1 MNGAERRPKPKDDQ
15 MIIDCTIADLIKGDV
30 ASMAPAIYR
39 HPDCEIVRVEH
50 GLPRGGVRIT
60 WRRGSGLI
68 SRVMPGTNPA
78 IRFSR

>member
-1 MNGAERRPKPKDDQ
+1 MLV
-15 MIIDCTIADLIKGDV
+15 DCTIADLVKGDV

-60 WRRGSGLI
+60 WRRGSGLA

-78 IRFSR
+78 LRFSR